1 VTARVGGAG
10 AARGKVSPGEQ
21 QTGAVGRVVWQQQT
35 RGQAAAVKVEEVE
48 AVTIDLWLEQQQ
60 KQYEG
65 LARVGGELGASGGP
79 TTAAQAQQT
88 SAAGRVTQGQQ
99 TRGTRQR

>member
-1 VTARVGGAG
+1 M
-10 AARGKVSPGEQ
+10 
-21 QTGAVGRVVWQQQT
+21 WQQQT
-35 RGQAAAVKVEEVE
+35 RGQAVAAVWVEEAE
-48 AVTIDLWLEQQQ
+48 PVTIDLWLEQQQ

-65 LARVGGELGASGGP
+65 LAHVGGELGASGGP

-99 TRGTRQR
+99 TRGMRQW